1 MGKPDPCAC
10 STFVGLQGLICQQ
23 EARDEGNPA
32 HHITFSDWTRS
43 HMETWC
49 WGRFEVLDFYNF
61 TLPASSIGLWMGK
74 FSSSKVVKLK
84 FILIKHLVNQD
95 WDEN

>member
-32 HHITFSDWTRS
+32 HHITYSDWTRS
-43 HMETWC
+43 RMETWC
-49 WGRFEVLDFYNF
+49 WGRFEVLDFYNI
-61 TLPASSIGLWMGK
+61 TLPASSIGQVQLLKG
-74 FSSSKVVKLK
+74 SEAQIHTDKVL
-84 FILIKHLVNQD
+84 
-95 WDEN
+95 